1 VFVDLTAAYD
11 TVWYRDLASK
21 LLRLLPDRHMVHMI
35 MEMDGN
41 CSVTLTTGN
50 GLRCLKNG
58 VPQRTTLAPLLFNIY
73 ISYQPNTVSRKYAYT
88 DDLAIVHADGD

>member
-1 VFVDLTAAYD
+1 
-11 TVWYRDLASK
+11 
-21 LLRLLPDRHMVHMI
+21 MVHMI

-58 VPQRTTLAPLLFNIY
+58 VPQRTTLALLLFNIY